1 MFNLFCSSVCETN
14 NNYLICIQKK
24 QHVGWGFQLHIFFG
38 VSNQPTIWHRVV
50 TLQGSLGSLFSSRP
64 GSSNLAHQSVT
75 RPQGGSSRIREGFGG
90 LVVWC
95 WWVFNGLKYRFFFSR
110 NVFFNP
116 FDFSDMWLRGYDLVA
131 LWRRCWSFC
140 SLKKQGEREV
150 FCVLVSLST
159 WSFMFPW
166 FGVFENVNVMLEL
179 ELFIS
184 PMIKT
189 PFFRG

>member
-1 MFNLFCSSVCETN
+1 M
-14 NNYLICIQKK
+14 
-24 QHVGWGFQLHIFFG
+24 WGG
-38 VSNQPTIWHRVV
+38 VSNSTFFSGSPTNQPFGTGWWHCREAWEAFSAHGLVAPIWLIKVW
-50 TLQGSLGSLFSSRP
+50 LGHKEVHHESAR
-64 GSSNLAHQSVT
+64 
-75 RPQGGSSRIREGFGG
+75 G